1 MVIKL
6 DAALTAT
13 FDLLVWST
21 SYATSVTSNK
31 IIQTSLTS
39 DFWNGGQSLVSFV
52 SIQANGQ
59 LTGLMKP
66 MGSMKTTLAWFLITV
81 LYLLY
86 IWLAIWLLRRQ
97 LRCSVDSCHGWLAVS
112 QWSTLLL
119 SLQRRSCT
127 LVLGS
132 RPHHS
137 SVMQLTATRGWARV
151 ASCSHVTDQR
161 SADSTTRT
169 GKPMVSR
176 CLIGRDCWWSN

>member
-21 SYATSVTSNK
+21 SYATSITSNK

-66 MGSMKTTLAWFLITV
+66 MGSMKTTLA
-81 LYLLY
+81 
-86 IWLAIWLLRRQ
+86 
-97 LRCSVDSCHGWLAVS
+97 
-112 QWSTLLL
+112 
-119 SLQRRSCT
+119 
-127 LVLGS
+127 
-132 RPHHS
+132 
-137 SVMQLTATRGWARV
+137 
-151 ASCSHVTDQR
+151 
-161 SADSTTRT
+161 
-169 GKPMVSR
+169 
-176 CLIGRDCWWSN
+176 